1 MAGYKNRKGNF
12 KKVLILH
19 AKTGGGHFLAS
30 RSLENYIKENF
41 KNIKVLNID
50 GLKNAPFPYPLMPF
64 FWDILSEVPF
74 LWRNIFYPFNIKFL
88 YDLTIF
94 IQNLLLF
101 PSLKRLI
108 NFFNPNIVFLTHPF
122 FIPPL
127 FKIKKKLKKKF
138 YLVTVL
144 TDFGEIHTSWL
155 SKGSDFLW
163 IPSNFT
169 FNEIKDKIREVS
181 HDVLGYPVRKSFL
194 EKKEFERNG
203 ILIMGGGKG
212 KGPILKILKEI
223 RKDFKDLK
231 ITIICG
237 KNKKLYEKILS
248 FKEKNNDKNIEV
260 IGFTDKVAE
269 YLKKSI
275 LIISKPGGSTV
286 AEAVYTK
293 TPFLAIRPCPGQEMG
308 NVRFLESINAGK
320 EIKNTK
326 DLCKIIKKILLEEEK
341 FKFKEDLMKYENK
354 KNEFLLKILKNTEI
368 KY

>member
-1 MAGYKNRKGNF
+1 MVGYKNRKRNF

-41 KNIKVLNID
+41 KNIKLLNID

-64 FWDILSEVPF
+64 FWDILSEIPF
-74 LWRNIFYPFNIKFL
+74 LWKNIFYPFNIKFL
-88 YDLTIF
+88 YNLTIF

-101 PSLKRLI
+101 PPLKRLI
-108 NFFNPNIVFLTHPF
+108 NFFNPEVIFLTHPF

-138 YLVTVL
+138 YLITVL

-169 FNEIKDKIREVS
+169 FNEIKNKIKEIK
-181 HDVLGYPVRKSFL
+181 HEILGYPVRESFL
-194 EKKEFERNG
+194 EKEEFERNG

-212 KGPILKILKEI
+212 KGPILEILKEI
-223 RKDFKDLK
+223 RKNFKDLK

-237 KNKKLYEKILS
+237 RNKTLYKKILN
-248 FKEKNNDKNIEV
+248 FKEKSSDKNIEV

-293 TPFLAIRPCPGQEMG
+293 TPFLAIKPCPGQEIG
-308 NVRFLESINAGK
+308 NVKFLEDIKAGK
-320 EIKNTK
+320 KIKNIK
-326 DLCKIIKKILLEEEK
+326 ELPQIIKKIFDGKEK
-341 FKFKEDLMKYENK
+341 FEFNENLIEYENK
-354 KNEFLLKILKNTEI
+354 KREFLLKILS
-368 KY
+368 

>member
-30 RSLENYIKENF
+30 KSLEEYIKENF
-41 KNIKVLNID
+41 RNIKLLNID
-50 GLKNAPFPYPLMPF
+50 GLKNAPFPYPFMPF
-64 FWDILSEVPF
+64 FWDILSEIPF
-74 LWRNIFYPFNIKFL
+74 LWKNIFYPFNIKFL
-88 YDLTIF
+88 YNLTIF

-108 NFFNPNIVFLTHPF
+108 NFFNPNIIFLTHPF

-138 YLVTVL
+138 YLITVL

-169 FNEIKDKIREVS
+169 FNEIKNKIKEIKYEI
-181 HDVLGYPVRKSFL
+181 LGYPVRKGFL

-212 KGPILKILKEI
+212 KGPILEILKEI
-223 RKDFKDLK
+223 RKNFKDLK
-231 ITIICG
+231 ITVICG
-237 KNKKLYEKILS
+237 RNKKLYNKILN

-260 IGFTDKVAE
+260 VGFTDKVAE
-269 YLKKSI
+269 YLKRSI

-293 TPFLAIRPCPGQEMG
+293 TPFLAIKPCPGQETG
-308 NVRFLESINAGK
+308 NVKFLEKIKAGK
-320 EIKNTK
+320 KIKSIK
-326 DLCKIIKKILLEEEK
+326 DLYEIIEKIFKEEEK
-341 FKFKEDLMKYENK
+341 FEFEEDLINYENK
-354 KNEFLLKILKNTEI
+354 KKEFLLKILS
-368 KY
+368 